1 MKNYIVTVNGVSYEV
16 SVEEVEEGQAAAPAV
31 APVKAAP
38 VKVEAPAKKAKAS
51 GAAGSVKVSA
61 PMPGKII
68 AVKKDAGAAVKKGE
82 VILVLEAM
90 KMENE
95 IVAPQDGTVASVNV
109 GAGDAV
115 EAGDVL
121 ATMN

>member
-16 SVEEVEEGQAAAPAV
+16 SVEEVGEGQAAAPAA

-38 VKVEAPAKKAKAS
+38 VKAAAPAKKAKAS

-68 AVKKDAGAAVKKGE
+68 AVKKDAGAAVRRAKSFLSLKR
-82 VILVLEAM
+82 
-90 KMENE
+90 
-95 IVAPQDGTVASVNV
+95 
-109 GAGDAV
+109 
-115 EAGDVL
+115 
-121 ATMN
+121 

>member
-16 SVEEVEEGQAAAPAV
+16 SVEEVGEGQAAAPAA
-31 APVKAAP
+31 APVKATP
-38 VKVEAPAKKAKAS
+38 VKAAAPAKKSKAS

-82 VILVLEAM
+82 VFMIH
-90 KMENE
+90 
-95 IVAPQDGTVASVNV
+95 
-109 GAGDAV
+109 
-115 EAGDVL
+115 
-121 ATMN
+121 

>member
-16 SVEEVEEGQAAAPAV
+16 SVEEVGEGQAAAPAA

-38 VKVEAPAKKAKAS
+38 VKAAAPAKKAKAS

-68 AVKKDAGAAVKKGE
+68 EVKKDAGAAVKKGE

-95 IVAPQDGTVASVNV
+95 SMAPHDAKVAQVLAAKGATVNT
-109 GAGDAV
+109 
-115 EAGDVL
+115 GDVL
-121 ATMN
+121 VVLE

>member
-16 SVEEVEEGQAAAPAV
+16 SVEEVGEGQAAAPAA

-38 VKVEAPAKKAKAS
+38 VKAAAPAKKAKAS

-95 IVAPQDGTVASVNV
+95 ILAPKACTVKQVLVSKGSTVDT
-109 GAGDAV
+109 GATLV
-115 EAGDVL
+115 VL
-121 ATMN
+121 G

>member
-16 SVEEVEEGQAAAPAV
+16 SVEEVGEGQAAAPAA

-38 VKVEAPAKKAKAS
+38 VKAAAPAKKAKAS

-68 AVKKDAGAAVKKGE
+68 AVKKDAGQYNH
-82 VILVLEAM
+82 ILVSCSLCQCKQCLSCTIQQAFLQEKITAC
-90 KMENE
+90 
-95 IVAPQDGTVASVNV
+95 ISCQA
-109 GAGDAV
+109 
-115 EAGDVL
+115 
-121 ATMN
+121 